1 MDPHAFHHA
10 LYVDTELCTGCSHC
24 MRVCPTEAIRVRNGI
39 ACIDPEKCIDCGNC
53 YRACPANAIAVEQDD
68 LEKLNNY
75 SVKIALVPSVF
86 IGQFTEEHSIESVYS
101 ALHTLGF
108 DTIFEVEN
116 GVEVLLEKL
125 KQYVWQNRKTKP
137 LISSYCPAVVRL
149 IQVKYPA
156 LVENIIRL
164 KPPQDISATY
174 CRQLYIDKGFTADQI
189 GIFYITPC
197 AAKIAAAK
205 SPVGDSSTILD
216 GVINMDYI
224 YNRVL
229 QVIHQGGSDYQE
241 VDVVSPSEKGIR
253 WSLTRGEGTHIDGRV
268 LAVDGIRDVSNFLEK
283 VELGH
288 AGAIDFLELRA
299 CKESCA
305 AGILTPG
312 NPFLTVENLDK
323 RAAKKGKSCTVYR
336 DQIDTYRE
344 FLSERIETDEI
355 QARPIAQLDQNVSEA
370 IERLQQLK
378 CVLESLPGI
387 DCGACGAPSCH
398 SLAEDVVLNQGE
410 LSQCPFMNIKSI
422 KEGRMSINDAEE
434 VTERVWGKRIGR

>member
-10 LYVDTELCTGCSHC
+10 LYVDTELCSGCSHC

-39 ACIDPEKCIDCGNC
+39 ACIDSEKCIDCGNC
-53 YRACPANAIAVEQDD
+53 YRACPTNSIAVEQDD

-149 IQVKYPA
+149 IQVEYPA
-156 LVENIIRL
+156 LVDNIVRL

-174 CRQLYIDKGFTADQI
+174 CRQLYIDKGFSADQI

-205 SPVGDSSTILD
+205 SPVGDSSSVLD
-216 GVINMDYI
+216 GVINMDFI

-229 QVIHQGGSDYQE
+229 QVIHQGGADYQE
-241 VDVVSPSEKGIR
+241 VDVVSPSAKGIR

-288 AGAIDFLELRA
+288 ANSIDFLELRA

-323 RAAKKGKSCTVYR
+323 RAEIKDKKCTVSC
-336 DQIDTYRE
+336 DQIDSYRE
-344 FLSERIETDEI
+344 FLSKTIELEEI
-355 QARPIAQLDQNVSEA
+355 QARPISQLDHNVSDA
-370 IERLQQLK
+370 IERVHELK
-378 CVLESLPGI
+378 SVLELLPGI
-387 DCGACGAPSCH
+387 DCGACGSPGCH
-398 SLAEDVVLNQGE
+398 SLAEDVVLKQGK
-410 LSQCPFMNIKSI
+410 LSQCPFMNITSI
-422 KEGRMSINDAEE
+422 KNGQMTVSEADE
-434 VTERVWGKRIGR
+434 VHESVWGKRIRR

>member
-10 LYVDTELCTGCSHC
+10 LFVDTELCTGCSHC

-39 ACIDPEKCIDCGNC
+39 ACIDSEKCIDCGNC
-53 YRACPANAIAVEQDD
+53 YRACPVHAIAVEQDD

-116 GVEVLLEKL
+116 GVEILLENL
-125 KQYVWQNRKTKP
+125 KKYVWQNRGIKP

-156 LVENIIRL
+156 LVDNIVRL

-174 CRQLYIDKGFTADQI
+174 CRQLYIDKGFSADQI

-205 SPVGDSSTILD
+205 SPVGDSSTVLD

-229 QVIHQGGSDYQE
+229 QVIHQGGTNYQE
-241 VDVVSPSEKGIR
+241 VDIVSPSAKGIR
-253 WSLTRGEGTHIDGRV
+253 WSLTRGEGTHLDGRV
-268 LAVDGIRDVSNFLEK
+268 LAVDGIGDVSNFLEK

-323 RAAKKGKSCTVYR
+323 RAEKKGKNCIVSHNQIDSYR
-336 DQIDTYRE
+336 D
-344 FLSERIETDEI
+344 FLSESIELGEI
-355 QARPIAQLDQNVSEA
+355 QARPISHLDQDVSEA
-370 IERLQQLK
+370 IDRLQELK
-378 CVLESLPGI
+378 YVLESLPGI

-398 SLAEDVVLNQGE
+398 ALAEDVVLNQGE
-410 LSQCPFMNIKSI
+410 LSQCPFVNIKSI
-422 KEGRMSINDAEE
+422 KEGRMSISDTEE
-434 VTERVWGKRIGR
+434 ITERVWGKRIGR